1 MRRYT
6 LTVNDSTK
14 VIEIEAVEANLFRVQ
29 IDGRLVDVTLE
40 DHRDLAHSAIT
51 PAITPRAVPSAG
63 ASSLA
68 AEPARQPSAA
78 ALDTTS
84 TTRQASPRPAETG
97 AAAAAGG
104 AGRSKMTAP
113 MPGVIL
119 SIDVAAGACVHRGD
133 TVMVLEAMKMKNEL
147 KAPRD
152 GRIAEIYV
160 VAGQQVKFGE
170 TLIRFEEN

>member
-51 PAITPRAVPSAG
+51 PAVTPRAVAAPAAPTASAHL
-63 ASSLA
+63 ASDA
-68 AEPARQPSAA
+68 PAA
-78 ALDTTS
+78 AATAPTQGAAP
-84 TTRQASPRPAETG
+84 TASGGAPR

-104 AGRSKMTAP
+104 GGRDKMTAP

-119 SIDVAAGACVHRGD
+119 TVDTAVGASVKRGD
-133 TVMVLEAMKMKNEL
+133 SLMVLEAMKMKNEL
-147 KAPRD
+147 KAPKD
-152 GRIAEIYV
+152 GVVAEIYV
-160 VAGQQVKFGE
+160 AAGQQVKFGE
-170 TLIRFEEN
+170 TLVRFEA

>member
-51 PAITPRAVPSAG
+51 PAITPRAVASAG
-63 ASSLA
+63 ASALA

-78 ALDTTS
+78 AVDTTS

-97 AAAAAGG
+97 ATAA
-104 AGRSKMTAP
+104 
-113 MPGVIL
+113 
-119 SIDVAAGACVHRGD
+119 
-133 TVMVLEAMKMKNEL
+133 
-147 KAPRD
+147 
-152 GRIAEIYV
+152 
-160 VAGQQVKFGE
+160 FG
-170 TLIRFEEN
+170 LPPPFAV